1 MNFAPK
7 VPLAN
12 RTDYEVKHGLIRQ
25 LNSQNQLVARDDGP
39 EYFPVLYSIPWRE
52 NTPIILNYDVNSESE
67 RSAAITKARNTKN
80 ITITPR
86 IPLAYDFSKG
96 GISVFFPFYM
106 NDVPNEDISG
116 LIIGIYELDETINSA
131 TQNFNDK
138 VGIGF
143 DILDKESNTSIYSK
157 DNNIIWHS
165 ANFNRQEI
173 YQIGDRDWE
182 FTCFSSKDS
191 YSRAVSMYG
200 PIIYFVLILSFF
212 AFIAFFTSNYFRK
225 LFKARYKFTEQAVK
239 LGRTQS
245 LLKAITADSK
255 AVLEAIADPLFAL
268 NAKGEIV
275 GANKHALTLTGYSP
289 EEIKVANKMHIN
301 SLLIPVAETPT
312 EERNHN
318 PLSGDYQLIEVPV
331 RPGMRDVL
339 AKKKDGTLFEA
350 EANFSQPVV
359 EKNYFTQV
367 VMFRDV
373 SFKKENERAVM
384 DAKKDADLANQSKT
398 EFLFFLCHEVR
409 SYQIFYFIL
418 FLFFFFS
425 SFHSQYPLY
434 VRIKFLDTES
444 YTCNIRICRN
454 VEKFIKRKRTI

>member
-1 MNFAPK
+1 M
-7 VPLAN
+7 
-12 RTDYEVKHGLIRQ
+12 
-25 LNSQNQLVARDDGP
+25 
-39 EYFPVLYSIPWRE
+39 YSIPWRDS
-52 NTPIILNYDVNSESE
+52 TSTILNYDVSSEPE
-67 RSAAITKARNTKN
+67 RLAAITKARKTRN

-86 IPLAYDFSKG
+86 ISLAYDYTKG
-96 GISVFFPFYM
+96 GISVYFPFYM
-106 NDVPNEDISG
+106 NNVDDISG
-116 LIIGIYELDETINSA
+116 LVIGIYELDETIKSVA
-131 TQNFNDK
+131 HNFNDK
-138 VGIGF
+138 AGIGF
-143 DILDKESNTSIYSK
+143 DIVDMESNTPIYSK
-157 DNNIIWHS
+157 DDNIIWHS
-165 ANFNRQEI
+165 ANFNKQEN
-173 YQIGDRDWE
+173 YQIGDRKWQ
-182 FTCFSSKDS
+182 FTCYSSKES
-191 YSRAVSMYG
+191 YNRSVSMYG

-212 AFIAFFTSNYFRK
+212 AFTALFTSNYFRK

-301 SLLIPVAETPT
+301 TLLIPVAETPT
-312 EERNHN
+312 EERNNN
-318 PLSGDYQLIEVPV
+318 PLNGDYQLIEVPV

-384 DAKKDADLANQSKT
+384 DAKRDADLANQSKT
-398 EFLFFLCHEVR
+398 EFLFFLCHEVK
-409 SYQIFYFIL
+409 SY
-418 FLFFFFS
+418 
-425 SFHSQYPLY
+425 
-434 VRIKFLDTES
+434 
-444 YTCNIRICRN
+444 
-454 VEKFIKRKRTI
+454 